1 MDIGAHNRKGYNGK
15 QLKKTEFCIVA
26 VQRMGEKQMK
36 IRERGVLAESEI
48 YFHTPSEMARRMFF
62 YLRCTGRYLCD
73 ETYAVQRQSY
83 NSFLILYVVRGQGC
97 CYVDDERVPLS
108 AGHFALLDCYR
119 PHRYGTDTGW
129 EILWIHYDGVLA
141 RDYYEAVVNTRCQVI
156 FPQNPYALMRGLER
170 IYRMYHH
177 EKRANEALISKNIVN
192 ILTGFLTAQTPG
204 ETGQSHSAAIEELLS
219 YITENIDQPL
229 SLEELAR
236 RASLSPFYFSRV
248 FKRETG
254 YTLREYLLKT
264 RVNRAKFY
272 LKTTSLSLKEISYR
286 CGYGSESTFCT
297 TFRHA
302 TGLTPMGY
310 RSSSL

>member
-1 MDIGAHNRKGYNGK
+1 
-15 QLKKTEFCIVA
+15 
-26 VQRMGEKQMK
+26 
-36 IRERGVLAESEI
+36 
-48 YFHTPSEMARRMFF
+48 MARRMFF

-97 CYVDDERVPLS
+97 RYVDDARVPLS

-119 PHRYGTDTGW
+119 PHRYGTDNGW
-129 EILWIHYDGVLA
+129 EILWIHYDGALA
-141 RDYYEAVVNTRCQVI
+141 REYYEAVVNTRCQVI
-156 FPQNPYALMRGLER
+156 FPQNPYELMRGLER

-192 ILTGFLTAQTPG
+192 ILTGFLTAETPG

-236 RASLSPFYFSRV
+236 RVSLSPFYFSRV

>member
-1 MDIGAHNRKGYNGK
+1 
-15 QLKKTEFCIVA
+15 
-26 VQRMGEKQMK
+26 MK
-36 IRERGVLAESEI
+36 IRERGVLNESEI

-62 YLRCTGRYLCD
+62 YLRCTGRYHCD

-83 NSFLILYVVRGQGC
+83 NSFLILYIVRGQGY
-97 CYVDDERVPLS
+97 CYLDDVRIALG
-108 AGHFALLDCYR
+108 AGNFVLLDCYR
-119 PHRYGTDTGW
+119 PHRYGTDSGW
-129 EILWIHYDGVLA
+129 EILWIHFDGVLA
-141 RDYYEAVVNTRCQVI
+141 REYYQAIAANRCQVI
-156 FPQNPYALMRGLER
+156 FPQNPYDLMRGLER

-177 EKRANEALISKNIVN
+177 EKRANEALISKNITNV
-192 ILTGFLTAQTPG
+192 LTGFLTSDTPG
-204 ETGQSHSAAIEELLS
+204 DPSQSHSAAIEELLS

-229 SLEELAR
+229 PLEDLAR
-236 RASLSPFYFSRV
+236 RVSLSPFYFSRV

-264 RVNRAKFY
+264 RVNRAKFF

-302 TGLTPMGY
+302 TGLTPMSY
-310 RSSSL
+310 RNSNP

>member
-1 MDIGAHNRKGYNGK
+1 
-15 QLKKTEFCIVA
+15 
-26 VQRMGEKQMK
+26 
-36 IRERGVLAESEI
+36 
-48 YFHTPSEMARRMFF
+48 MARRMFF

-73 ETYAVQRQSY
+73 ESYAVQRQSY

-97 CYVDDERVPLS
+97 RYVDDARVPLS

-129 EILWIHYDGVLA
+129 EILWIHYDGALA
-141 RDYYEAVVNTRCQVI
+141 REYYQAIAGSRSQVI
-156 FPQNPYALMRGLER
+156 FPQNPYELMRGLER

-204 ETGQSHSAAIEELLS
+204 ETGQSHSAAIEKLLS

>member
-1 MDIGAHNRKGYNGK
+1 
-15 QLKKTEFCIVA
+15 
-26 VQRMGEKQMK
+26 
-36 IRERGVLAESEI
+36 
-48 YFHTPSEMARRMFF
+48 
-62 YLRCTGRYLCD
+62 
-73 ETYAVQRQSY
+73 
-83 NSFLILYVVRGQGC
+83 
-97 CYVDDERVPLS
+97 
-108 AGHFALLDCYR
+108 
-119 PHRYGTDTGW
+119 
-129 EILWIHYDGVLA
+129 
-141 RDYYEAVVNTRCQVI
+141 
-156 FPQNPYALMRGLER
+156 
-170 IYRMYHH
+170 MYHH
-177 EKRANEALISKNIVN
+177 EKRANEALISKNIVS
-192 ILTGFLTAQTPG
+192 ILTGFLTAQVPG
-204 ETGQSHSAAIEELLS
+204 EAGQSHSAAIEELLS

-236 RASLSPFYFSRV
+236 RVSLSPFYFSRV

-272 LKTTSLSLKEISYR
+272 LKTTSLSLKEISCR

>member
-1 MDIGAHNRKGYNGK
+1 M
-15 QLKKTEFCIVA
+15 LV
-26 VQRMGEKQMK
+26 
-36 IRERGVLAESEI
+36 
-48 YFHTPSEMARRMFF
+48 
-62 YLRCTGRYLCD
+62 
-73 ETYAVQRQSY
+73 
-83 NSFLILYVVRGQGC
+83 
-97 CYVDDERVPLS
+97 
-108 AGHFALLDCYR
+108 
-119 PHRYGTDTGW
+119 
-129 EILWIHYDGVLA
+129 

-254 YTLREYLLKT
+254 YTFREYLLKT